1 VRVPD
6 SRITVS
12 TFTYH
17 EELSPSPQRA
27 EFAEGFAD
35 ARPGAAIKA
44 AENGSL
50 AKPGWVRCE

>member
-12 TFTYH
+12 AFTCH
-17 EELSPSPQRA
+17 EELSQSPQRA

-50 AKPGWVRCE
+50 AKPAARA